1 MHMIRTSSP
10 TSARRGAIAAASAV
24 SLAALSMSALMMT
37 LAGSSSAAATAVD
50 LGTAGSFGVLAGT
63 TVTNTGNSVISGDLG
78 VSPGTA
84 VTGFPPGRV
93 LGANHEAD
101 AVAGQAQSDLTTA
114 YNVVARQPP
123 TEQISADLAGRTLT
137 TGVYDAPSSMGLT
150 GELTLD
156 AQGDPSAV
164 FVFQA
169 GSTLTTASGSHVTLT
184 NGAQSCN
191 VFWQVGSSATLGTGS
206 SFQGT
211 ILALTSIS
219 AGTSATI
226 VGRLLARNGAVTL
239 DDNTITQPNCAT
251 PPDTDG
257 PGTDGPGTDGPGT
270 DGPGTDGPGTDGPGA
285 DGPGADGPDVDQPG
299 VDQPDVD
306 QPDADQ
312 PDVDQPDVDQPGT
325 KQVANPP
332 KDFPNTGDGGLMN
345 DSGRELIGSGTLL
358 LLVAGGLLVWWRRGT
373 STD

>member
-1 MHMIRTSSP
+1 M
-10 TSARRGAIAAASAV
+10 
-24 SLAALSMSALMMT
+24 
-37 LAGSSSAAATAVD
+37 
-50 LGTAGSFGVLAGT
+50 
-63 TVTNTGNSVISGDLG
+63 
-78 VSPGTA
+78 SPGTA
-84 VTGFPPGRV
+84 VTGFPPGTV
-93 LGANHEAD
+93 LGANHQAD

-114 YNVVARQPP
+114 YNVVAGQPP

-137 TGVYDAPSSMGLT
+137 TGVYNATSSMGLT

-206 SFQGT
+206 SFRGT

-251 PPDTDG
+251 PPDTEVPDTDVPSTDG

-270 DGPGTDGPGTDGPGA
+270 DGPGTDGPGTEV
-285 DGPGADGPDVDQPG
+285 PDIGQPG
-299 VDQPDVD
+299 VDQPDEG
-306 QPDADQ
+306 Q

-325 KQVANPP
+325 KQVANTP
-332 KDFPNTGDGGLMN
+332 KDFPNTGDGGSMN
-345 DSGRELIGSGTLL
+345 DSGRELIGAGTLL